1 VAADVAAPT
10 VLGLETSM
18 DRPRILVVYH
28 SAEGQTARIA
38 DRLRAVLEEDGLDVT
53 CLTTD
58 AAPPPDGFDGVV
70 VGDSIHAGEHSK
82 QLTSYVTEH
91 VERLNALPA
100 ALFQVSLTSADESP
114 ESAAEAGGLVAKLL
128 DATGFD
134 PDLVAR
140 FAGALAYTRYGWMKR
155 RLMHQIMKRDG
166 GETDT
171 SRDHEYTDWD
181 AVEGFARDV
190 ASYVRSA
197 DQT

>member
-1 VAADVAAPT
+1 
-10 VLGLETSM
+10 M

-28 SAEGQTARIA
+28 SAEGQTAQIA
-38 DRLRAVLEEDGLDVT
+38 DRLAAVLGEEGLDVT
-53 CLTTD
+53 CLATD
-58 AAPPPDGFDGVV
+58 TAPPPDGFDGVV

-82 QLTSYVTEH
+82 QLTAYVTDH
-91 VERLNALPA
+91 VERLNGMPA

-114 ESAAEAGGLVAKLL
+114 ESASEAGALVAKLL

-155 RLMHQIMKRDG
+155 RLMHQIMKRSG

-171 SRDHEYTDWD
+171 TRDHEYTDWE
-181 AVEGFARDV
+181 AVEGFAHDV
-190 ASYVRSA
+190 ATYVRSA
-197 DQT
+197 VEG

>member
-1 VAADVAAPT
+1 M
-10 VLGLETSM
+10 ET
-18 DRPRILVVYH
+18 PRILVAYH
-28 SAEGQTARIA
+28 SAEGQTAQICSHIG
-38 DRLRAVLEEDGLDVT
+38 DVLREEGVT
-53 CLTTD
+53 VELATTD
-58 AAPPPDGFDGVV
+58 VAPAPDDFDGVI

-82 QLTSYVTEH
+82 QLTAYLTQH
-91 VERLNALPA
+91 VAALNAMPA
-100 ALFQVSLTSADESP
+100 ALFQVSLTSADDSP
-114 ESAAEAGGLVAKLL
+114 ESAAEAGALVAKLL

-140 FAGALAYTRYGWMKR
+140 FAGAIAYTRYGWMKR
-155 RLMHQIMKRDG
+155 RLMHQIMKRSG

-197 DQT
+197 EGA

>member
-1 VAADVAAPT
+1 VAAAAVATT
-10 VLGLETSM
+10 VLDLETSM

-38 DRLRAVLEEDGLDVT
+38 NRLRAVLEQEALDVT

-58 AAPPPDGFDGVV
+58 VAPPPDEFDGVV
-70 VGDSIHAGEHSK
+70 VGDSIHAGQHSK
-82 QLTSYVTEH
+82 QLNDYVSEH
-91 VERLNALPA
+91 VERLNAMPA
-100 ALFQVSLTSADESP
+100 ALFQVSLTSADDSP
-114 ESAAEAGGLVAKLL
+114 ESAAEAGALVAKLL

-155 RLMHQIMKRDG
+155 RLMHQIMKREG

-190 ASYVRSA
+190 ATYIRSVGSA
-197 DQT
+197 

>member
-1 VAADVAAPT
+1 
-10 VLGLETSM
+10 M

-38 DRLRAVLEEDGLDVT
+38 DRLRAVLDAEGLDVT

-58 AAPPPDGFDGVV
+58 AAPSPDGFAGVV

-82 QLTSYVTEH
+82 QLTAYVSDH
-91 VERLNALPA
+91 VERLNAMPA
-100 ALFQVSLTSADESP
+100 ALFQVSLTSADDSA
-114 ESAAEAGGLVAKLL
+114 ESASEAGALVTKLL

-134 PDLVAR
+134 PDVVAR

-155 RLMHQIMKRDG
+155 RLMHQIMRREG

-181 AVEGFARDV
+181 AVEGFAHDV
-190 ASYVRSA
+190 ASYVASA
-197 DQT
+197 GQD

>member
-1 VAADVAAPT
+1 
-10 VLGLETSM
+10 M
-18 DRPRILVVYH
+18 DRQRILVVYH

-38 DRLRAVLEEDGLDVT
+38 DRLRAVLEEEGFDVT

-58 AAPPPDGFDGVV
+58 AAPSPETYDGVV

-82 QLTSYVTEH
+82 QLTAYVSDH
-91 VERLNALPA
+91 VERLNSMPA
-100 ALFQVSLTSADESP
+100 ALFQVSLTSSDDSP
-114 ESAAEAGGLVAKLL
+114 ESAAEAGALVAKLL
-128 DATGFD
+128 DATSFD

-155 RLMHQIMKRDG
+155 RLMHQIMKREG

-171 SRDHEYTDWD
+171 SRDHEYTDWE

-190 ASYVRSA
+190 ASYVGA
-197 DQT
+197 GEQG